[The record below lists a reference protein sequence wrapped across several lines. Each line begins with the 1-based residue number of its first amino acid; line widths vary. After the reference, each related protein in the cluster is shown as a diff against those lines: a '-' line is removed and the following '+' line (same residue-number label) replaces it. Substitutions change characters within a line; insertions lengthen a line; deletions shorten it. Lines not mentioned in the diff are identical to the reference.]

1 MAVMHTE
8 RSVCNMKGV
17 LEFYMKTHIKRL
29 L

>member
-8 RSVCNMKGV
+8 RSVCKMKGV